1 MFFLVNWVGD
11 DPQEDFAKFVC
22 RSERKVEKYRN
33 HAIFFTSY
41 IRLAKGLAIGAMAN
55 QFASKM
61 GLPTPHSRT

>member
-33 HAIFFTSY
+33 
-41 IRLAKGLAIGAMAN
+41 RAKGFL
-55 QFASKM
+55 
-61 GLPTPHSRT
+61 LPTLG